1 MLTLNIFKT
10 FCEELIDFFKDIK
23 DLFTDILSDLHIFL
37 NKFIPDEIILGLLIC
52 LAAFIAIMIFRYVIN
67 KRW

>member
-67 KRW
+67 KR

>member
-10 FCEELIDFFKDIK
+10 FYEELIDFFKDIK
-23 DLFTDILSDLHIFL
+23 DLVVNILSDLHLFL
-37 NKFIPDEIILGLLIC
+37 NKFIPDEIIIGLLIC

-67 KRW
+67 KR

>member
-10 FCEELIDFFKDIK
+10 FYEELIDFFKVIK

-67 KRW
+67 KR

>member
-10 FCEELIDFFKDIK
+10 FYEELIDFFKDIK
-23 DLFTDILSDLHIFL
+23 DLFTDILSNIHIFL

-67 KRW
+67 KR

>member
-10 FCEELIDFFKDIK
+10 FYEELIDFFKDIK

-52 LAAFIAIMIFRYVIN
+52 LAAFIAVMIFRYVIN
-67 KRW
+67 KR

>member
-10 FCEELIDFFKDIK
+10 FYEELIDFFKDIK
-23 DLFTDILSDLHIFL
+23 DLFTDILSNIHFFL

-52 LAAFIAIMIFRYVIN
+52 LAAFIAIIIFRYVIN
-67 KRW
+67 KR

>member
-10 FCEELIDFFKDIK
+10 FYEELIDFFKDIK

-67 KRW
+67 KR

>member
-10 FCEELIDFFKDIK
+10 FYEELIDFFKDIK
-23 DLFTDILSDLHIFL
+23 DLFTDILSNIHIFL

-52 LAAFIAIMIFRYVIN
+52 LAAFIAIIIFRYFIN
-67 KRW
+67 KR

>member
-10 FCEELIDFFKDIK
+10 FYEELIDFFKDIK
-23 DLFTDILSDLHIFL
+23 DLFIDILSNIHIFL

-67 KRW
+67 KR

>member
-10 FCEELIDFFKDIK
+10 FYEELIDFFKDIK

-52 LAAFIAIMIFRYVIN
+52 LAAFIAIMIY
-67 KRW
+67 